1 MRLVSWQKNGTRG
14 LAARRGSRLVNLAGL
29 DLMGVLHAGQ
39 AGIDRARALSE
50 TGPVLDEQALTY
62 LPPLTAPPKIICV
75 GINYWD
81 HARENKLE
89 SPAHPTFFARF
100 ASSLIGHEQPI
111 IRPTVSEQL
120 DFEGELAVIIG
131 KPGRHIGAE
140 KALEHVAGYAVF
152 NDASVRDYQMRGQ
165 QWTLGKNFDGTG
177 AFGPDFVT
185 ADEVPP
191 GGKGLR
197 LTTRLNGATVQS
209 SNTDEL
215 IFDVAALISRLSEAL
230 TLETGDVI
238 VTGTPGGIGF
248 FRTPKLFMKQGDVCE
263 IEIEGVGTLRN
274 RIQDEAPA

>member
-1 MRLVSWQKNGTRG
+1 MRLVSWQKNGTCG
-14 LAARRGSRLVNLAGL
+14 LAARRGSQLVNLEGL
-29 DLMGVLHAGQ
+29 DLMSVLQAGQ

-50 TGPVLDEQALTY
+50 TGTVLDEAALTY
-62 LPPLTAPPKIICV
+62 LPPLTAPPKIVCV

-89 SPAHPTFFARF
+89 TPAHPTFFARF
-100 ASSLIGHEQPI
+100 ASTLIGHEQPI
-111 IRPTVSEQL
+111 IRPIVSEQL
-120 DFEGELAVIIG
+120 DYEGELAVIIG
-131 KPGRHIGAE
+131 KPGRHIGVERAP
-140 KALEHVAGYAVF
+140 EHVAGYAVF

-177 AFGPDFVT
+177 PFGPDFVT

-209 SNTDEL
+209 SNTDQL
-215 IFDVAALISRLSEAL
+215 IFDVPALISRLSEAL

-248 FRTPKLFMKQGDVCE
+248 FRTPKLFMKHGDVCE
-263 IEIEGVGTLRN
+263 IEIEGIGTLRN